1 MNTEKNKIFT
11 IIAGING
18 AGKTSLYR
26 VLSQTENLG
35 DRINIDEL
43 TLERNSD
50 WRDTKAQI
58 YAGREAMTR
67 IRDCIENGRSFH
79 LETTLPGASIM
90 RHIKLAKQYDF
101 SIMLYFVGV
110 DSVKVALER
119 VHLRMAN
126 GGHGIPDEFIMKRY
140 AALNRNLKQILP
152 LCDGAILFDNTVKF
166 RQIAFLEEKRLIDCD
181 SDLPYWFIDF
191 IDELPD

>member
-1 MNTEKNKIFT
+1 MIKAQNKTFF

-26 VLSQTENLG
+26 VLNQTEDLG
-35 DRINIDEL
+35 VRVNIDEL
-43 TLERNSD
+43 ALEHGGD

-58 YAGREAMTR
+58 YAGREAMSR
-67 IRDCIENGRSFH
+67 IRRCINEGRSFH
-79 LETTLPGASIM
+79 LETTLPGNSII
-90 RHIKLAKQYDF
+90 RQINFAKEHGF
-101 SIMLYFVGV
+101 SVMLYFIGV
-110 DSVKVALER
+110 DSVKVAIER

-126 GGHGIPDEFIMKRY
+126 GGHGIPDEFIIKRY
-140 AALNRNLKQILP
+140 NSLNENLKRVLP

-166 RQIAFLEEKRLIDCD
+166 RQIAFLEDKRLIDCD